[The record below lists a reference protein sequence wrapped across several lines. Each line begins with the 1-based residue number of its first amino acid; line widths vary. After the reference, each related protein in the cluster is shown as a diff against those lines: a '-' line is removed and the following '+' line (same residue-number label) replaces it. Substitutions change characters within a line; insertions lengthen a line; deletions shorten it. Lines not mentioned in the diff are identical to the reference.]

1 MQSARACALCAL
13 ALALSGQPRIGPDEV
28 SLRAAPYSPMFAGGT
43 IRTQVELVEV
53 PVVVR
58 DSKGTAVA
66 GLQREDFELFDSGKK
81 QEISAFSVETFPA
94 AGVASNRPAA
104 PAPASAVATAKPE
117 GAKRFVALVLDDLN
131 TDFANLRRAKTAAGK
146 FVSESLAPGDRVAV
160 FTTALSGSVTFTAD
174 ARKLRE
180 TIEAVQPH
188 PRYSDDR
195 KTCPAIRA
203 FEAYLISND
212 YDKATL
218 DAKIAELQ
226 ACTKMARPAAEQ
238 AVRMMARGIWE
249 DSRHNTENTLYA
261 IASVV
266 ETMSRMPGQRMVLLT
281 SAGFTSGEEES
292 RLQAI
297 IGKALHSGVIINS
310 ADLKGLYAIVP
321 GGEAS
326 DPRSRGMGEIAMQC
340 RTEEAKDDA
349 LAVLASGTG
358 GQFFFNNNNLA
369 EGFRRL
375 GSMPEVLYVLGFAAG
390 DVVHD
395 GKYHALK
402 VRLAG
407 GYHGTVQARMGY
419 TAPPKEMPSDM
430 ARLGDRDRI
439 LMGSE
444 APADVA
450 VRITAEPGADTGPK
464 VAIKALLDVK
474 QLNFQKTED
483 RRTQKLV
490 VIAALLDPSGGFVTG
505 RQAEAQLAL
514 KDSSY
519 EALAQAG
526 LAVAL
531 SLHAAAGRYTLRV
544 VVQEA
549 LTGKMT
555 AENRKVELR

>member
-1 MQSARACALCAL
+1 MQIARACAICAL
-13 ALALSGQPRIGPDEV
+13 ALALAAQTPIGSDEV
-28 SLRAAPYSPMFAGGT
+28 SLRAAPYSPIFAGGT

-58 DSKGTAVA
+58 DSKGAAVA
-66 GLQREDFELFDSGKK
+66 GLQREDFELFDSGKRE
-81 QEISAFSVETFPA
+81 EISAFSVETFPA
-94 AGVASNRPAA
+94 AGTSLNGPAE
-104 PAPASAVATAKPE
+104 PASPSADATAKSE

-131 TDFANLRRAKTAAGK
+131 TDFANLRRAKTAAEK

-160 FTTALSGSVTFTAD
+160 FSTALSDTVTFTAD
-174 ARKLRE
+174 AKKLRE

-188 PRYSDDR
+188 SRYADDR
-195 KTCPAIRA
+195 RTCPLIRA

-218 DAKIAELQ
+218 DAKASELQ
-226 ACTKMARPAAEQ
+226 SCTKITRSAAEQ

-249 DSRHNTENTLYA
+249 NAKHNTENTLYA

-266 ETMSRMPGQRMVLLT
+266 ETMSKMPGQRMVLLT
-281 SAGFTSGEEES
+281 SAGFISGEEES

-297 IGKALHSGVIINS
+297 IARALHSGVIINS

-326 DPRSRGMGEIAMQC
+326 DPRPRGMQEMAMQG
-340 RTEEAKDDA
+340 RAEEAKDDA

-375 GSMPEVLYVLGFAAG
+375 GAMPEVLYVLGFAAG

-407 GYHGTVQARMGY
+407 GHHGTVQARMGY
-419 TAPPKEMPSDM
+419 TAPPKEPPSDL

-444 APADVA
+444 AAADVA

-490 VIAALLDPSGGFVTG
+490 VIAALLDSSGGFVTG

-531 SLHAAAGRYTLRV
+531 SLHAPAGPYTLRV

-555 AENRKVELR
+555 AESRKVELR